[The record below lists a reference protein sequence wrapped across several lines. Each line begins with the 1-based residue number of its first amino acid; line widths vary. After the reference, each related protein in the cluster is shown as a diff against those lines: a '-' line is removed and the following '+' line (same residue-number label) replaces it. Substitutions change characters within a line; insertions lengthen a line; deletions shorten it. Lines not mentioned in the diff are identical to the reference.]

1 MGKFVTGEDYK
12 EDGADQKT
20 FGIHNRTPGE
30 EWGNQ
35 IEVYGDEDLRDR
47 ILRLLQEDGILK
59 AERDEAAFAL
69 RAVLAGK
76 PVRNADEIIAR
87 SEKDQIVFGP
97 TGA

>member
-35 IEVYGDEDLRDR
+35 IEVHGNEELRDR
-47 ILRLLQEDGILK
+47 ILRLLIEDEDRLNEIW
-59 AERDEAAFAL
+59 R
-69 RAVLAGK
+69 RPNRQAVGD
-76 PVRNADEIIAR
+76 P
-87 SEKDQIVFGP
+87 Q
-97 TGA
+97 